1 MMTTHNE
8 QSLILCIARR
18 DLDDA
23 RKTELR
29 RLLQGPIDWKDLVA
43 TARRHGLIP
52 LLHRQLS
59 EVETDVPP
67 VEFERIRRE
76 ALENSQ
82 SVLYLITQLRTIINC
97 FVEEKIPLFVF
108 KGPILAQRAYGEI
121 SLRQAGDLDLL
132 IHRSHFNRV
141 RSILESLG
149 FQMAPP
155 LTASQQ
161 TAHLGFHCEIQFM
174 RDNRFTV
181 VDLHWSLT
189 PKAFPFLV
197 STEELME
204 RAESLSI
211 AGVDVKT
218 FGLEDLI
225 LFQSMHGAKHYW
237 LRLEW
242 ISSIAEIIRS
252 NSQIDWTVLIKR
264 SRVARG
270 TRMLAL
276 GLHLARE
283 VGEVE
288 IPPEVFAA
296 IDQDGAMKKVAAER
310 MAELFRP
317 QRREYRSLKAVRE
330 NLKIMDRK
338 SDVIASLLRAV
349 FVPTIS
355 DWETLT
361 LPGSLHLLYY
371 VFRPFRL
378 AGRYTVSV
386 WQTLTSRVGF
396 QTNPASKIR

>member
-1 MMTTHNE
+1 MTTPNE
-8 QSLILCIARR
+8 QSLLLCIARR

-23 RKTELR
+23 RTTELH
-29 RLLQGPIDWKDLVA
+29 RLLQGPIDWNDLIE
-43 TARRHGLIP
+43 TACQHRLIP
-52 LLHRQLS
+52 LLHRHLS
-59 EVETDVPP
+59 TVQTDAPQVEL
-67 VEFERIRRE
+67 ERIRRE

-82 SVLYLITQLRTIINC
+82 SVLYLMAQLRTIINC
-97 FVEEKIPLFVF
+97 FDEEKLPLFVF
-108 KGPILAQRAYGEI
+108 KGPLLAQLAYGEL

-132 IHRSHFNRV
+132 IHRRDFNRA

-189 PKAFPFLV
+189 PKAFPFV
-197 STEELME
+197 VNTEELME
-204 RAESLSI
+204 RAESLSL
-211 AGVDVKT
+211 AGVGVKT

-252 NSQIDWTVLIKR
+252 NAQIDWALLIKR

-276 GLHLARE
+276 GLHLAKE
-283 VGEVE
+283 VSEVE
-288 IPPEVFAA
+288 IPPEVFEA

-317 QRREYRSLKAVRE
+317 QRREYRSVKAVRE

-338 SDVIASLLRAV
+338 RDVIASLLRAV

-371 VFRPFRL
+371 VLRPFRL
-378 AGRYTVSV
+378 AGRYAIAV

-396 QTNPASKIR
+396 QTNAASKIR